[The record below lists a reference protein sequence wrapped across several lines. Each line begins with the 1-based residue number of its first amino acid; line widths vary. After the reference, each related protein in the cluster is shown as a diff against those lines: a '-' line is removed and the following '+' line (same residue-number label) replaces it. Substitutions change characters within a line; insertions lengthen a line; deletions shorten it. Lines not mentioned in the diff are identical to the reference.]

1 MTGPVPPPS
10 PDEPEDPFVVN
21 RISDAELDVSVPF
34 EVEVSEWDLDGA
46 TDGATDGAGDGWGSA
61 GDYGLE

>member
-1 MTGPVPPPS
+1 MIVPDPLPATG
-10 PDEPEDPFVVN
+10 EPEDPFVVN

-34 EVEVSEWDLDGA
+34 EVEASEWEFDGSA
-46 TDGATDGAGDGWGSA
+46 DEAGGWGSA

>member
-1 MTGPVPPPS
+1 MTVPEPS
-10 PDEPEDPFVVN
+10 PSAGEPGDPFEVN

-34 EVEVSEWDLDGA
+34 EVETSEWEFDGSA
-46 TDGATDGAGDGWGSA
+46 DGAGDAWGSA

>member
-1 MTGPVPPPS
+1 MTGPVPP

-34 EVEVSEWDLDGA
+34 ELEASEWDLEGSADE
-46 TDGATDGAGDGWGSA
+46 AGDGWGPA
-61 GDYGLE
+61 GDYCLE